1 MKKWLILGGMTALL
15 TFIAAGYLLAPTE
28 VSYERE
34 VSEQEVVKEV
44 VTEVVTEDQVR
55 IEEAQEAERGRIEG
69 EANTMRDNFIKNEMA
84 KIESQVLREMA
95 DELDARAEEK
105 EKETGDF

>member
-1 MKKWLILGGMTALL
+1 MKKIAILGG
-15 TFIAAGYLLAPTE
+15 IAALVLVGAWGYLMTPSETE
-28 VSYERE
+28 VRNFHPETITE
-34 VSEQEVVKEV
+34 TKIVKEDAV
-44 VTEVVTEDQVR
+44 QIR
-55 IEEAQEAERGRIEG
+55 IEEAQEAERERIEN
-69 EANTMRDNFIKNEMA
+69 EANAMRDDFIKNEMT